1 MKEQPLWQLTAL
13 ASALAVSISSWAE
26 QKKITFDE
34 IVVTA
39 TRSET
44 TAQKEPKSVDQV
56 DDESISL
63 QQPDSIADT
72 VKHLSNVQVS
82 AGPRK
87 TSQRINIRGL
97 SERRIVQV
105 IDGARQ
111 NFSDSGHRGL
121 FFIEPELLKSVEVVK
136 GTVGS
141 VWGSGAIGG
150 SIGLTTI
157 DADDI
162 LGADE
167 NFAIKVKQGYQS
179 ADHDNRT
186 NTTLAGRLGNTDY
199 LLSTFYNDSNEL
211 RLGSGDDLEDS
222 ASRHK
227 GGLAKWRWHLSEDEV
242 LKFSYHANHID
253 EGVPANPEVNASRSS
268 PLIDRKTEQNN
279 WVVGY
284 ELKPENNN
292 WLNLS
297 TSLYHNYTKLN
308 EFKKTGTPRHDSIR
322 YSTTGLSLVNTSELS
337 WAGWTYGLDYYQ
349 DRVEG
354 KRNGVD
360 RPEFTD
366 GRSTV
371 WGTFTK
377 LAIPLGDYWTVQP
390 GLRFDQFDNKPDNNA
405 IGEDQTENQL
415 SKSLAVS
422 YNPFNWLTLHALYG
436 EAFRAPSLQE
446 LYVSGT
452 HFPGNVFVPNPNLK
466 PEEAENKELSARFK
480 FNNVFAEDDALSMR
494 LTYFKNDVDNYIEQD
509 VERFTTTFV
518 NVRDAE
524 LKGYEFDSQYKAGNY
539 GINLSY
545 GQTRGEDK
553 DSGDDLQNIPADK
566 TVVGLER
573 YFMQG
578 DVTAGVR
585 VTHAKNQDKVPAGNP
600 QTNFDGY
607 TVTDVYMSWEPSQK
621 KLEGLRVDFGID
633 NVADRH
639 YRTAFSQLDE
649 SGINAKLAV
658 SYKF

>member
-1 MKEQPLWQLTAL
+1 MTEQPYWQLTAL
-13 ASALAVSISSWAE
+13 ASALAVSVSSWAS
-26 QKKITFDE
+26 QKVTFDE
-34 IVVTA
+34 VVVTA

-44 TAQKEPKSVDQV
+44 TTQKEPKSVDQV
-56 DDESISL
+56 DSESISL

-87 TSQRINIRGL
+87 ASQRVNIRGL
-97 SERRIVQV
+97 DERRIVQV

-111 NFSDSGHRGL
+111 NFSDGAHRGL

-136 GTVGS
+136 GASGS
-141 VWGSGAIGG
+141 LWGSGAIGG
-150 SIGLTTI
+150 AIGLTTI

-162 LGADE
+162 LNPDE
-167 NFAIKVKQGYQS
+167 NVAVKVKQGYQK
-179 ADHDNRT
+179 ADHDNRN

-199 LLSTFYNDSNEL
+199 LLSTFYTDSNEL
-211 RLGSGDDLEDS
+211 RLGSGKELENS

-227 GGLAKWRWHLSEDEV
+227 GGLAKWRWHLAEDEM
-242 LKFSYHANHID
+242 LKFTYHMNHID
-253 EGVPANPEVNASRSS
+253 ENVPSNPSTNVSARSN
-268 PLIDRKTEQNN
+268 PLINRKTEQNN

-284 ELKPENNN
+284 ELNPENNDWVN
-292 WLNLS
+292 VNA
-297 TSLYHNYTKLN
+297 TLYHNYTKLN
-308 EFKKTGTPRHDSIR
+308 EFKKTGAPRHDSIR

-337 WAGWTYGLDYYQ
+337 WVDWTYGLDYYQ

-354 KRNGVD
+354 KRNGAD

-371 WGTFTK
+371 WGVFTK
-377 LAIPLGDYWTVQP
+377 LAIPLGDYWTIQP
-390 GLRFDQFDNKPDNNA
+390 GLRFDQFDNRPDDSSV
-405 IGEDQTENQL
+405 GKDQTENEL
-415 SKSLAVS
+415 SKSLAIS
-422 YNPFNWLTLHALYG
+422 YNPFEWLTLHALYD

-452 HFPGNVFVPNPNLK
+452 HFYGNVFVPNPNLK
-466 PEEAENKELSARFK
+466 PEEAKNKELSTRFK
-480 FNNVFAEDDALSMR
+480 FNDLLSQGDILSMR

-509 VERFTTTFV
+509 VERFTTTYV

-524 LKGYEFDSQYKAGNY
+524 LKGYEFDSQYKTGDY
-539 GINLSY
+539 GVNFSY
-545 GQTRGEDK
+545 GRTRGKDK
-553 DSGDDLQNIPADK
+553 DSGQYLQNIPADK

-585 VTHAKNQDKVPAGNP
+585 VTHAKNQDRVPVGNP
-600 QTNFDGY
+600 QSNYDGY
-607 TVTDVYMSWEPSQK
+607 TVTDIYVSWEPSQK

-633 NVADRH
+633 NVTDRH

-649 SGINAKLAV
+649 SGINAKVAV

>member
-1 MKEQPLWQLTAL
+1 MPEQPFWQLTAL
-13 ASALAVSISSWAE
+13 ASALAVSVSSWAS
-26 QKKITFDE
+26 QKVTFDE
-34 IVVTA
+34 VVVTA

-56 DDESISL
+56 DSESISL

-87 TSQRINIRGL
+87 TSQRVNIRGL

-136 GTVGS
+136 GASGS
-141 VWGSGAIGG
+141 LWGSGAIGG
-150 SIGLTTI
+150 AIGLTTI

-162 LGADE
+162 LDPDE
-167 NFAIKVKQGYQS
+167 NFAVKVKQAYQS
-179 ADHDNRT
+179 ADHDNRN

-199 LLSTFYNDSNEL
+199 LLSTFYTDSNEL
-211 RLGSGDDLEDS
+211 RLGSGKDLENS

-227 GGLAKWRWHLSEDEV
+227 GGLAKWRWHLSEDEM
-242 LKFSYHANHID
+242 LKFTYHMNHID
-253 EGVPANPEVNASRSS
+253 EGVPSNPGVDISRSN
-268 PLIDRKTEQNN
+268 PLVERKIEQNN

-284 ELKPENNN
+284 ELNPEYNDWVNVN
-292 WLNLS
+292 A
-297 TSLYHNYTKLN
+297 TLYHNYTKLN
-308 EFKKTGTPRHDSIR
+308 EFKKTGAPRHDSIR

-337 WAGWTYGLDYYQ
+337 WVDWTYGLDYYQ

-354 KRNGVD
+354 KRNGAD

-371 WGTFTK
+371 WGVFTK
-377 LAIPLGDYWTVQP
+377 LAIPLGDYWTIQP
-390 GLRFDQFDNKPDNNA
+390 GLRFDQFDNRPDDSSV
-405 IGEDQTENQL
+405 GKDQTENEL
-415 SKSLAVS
+415 SKSLAIS
-422 YNPFNWLTLHALYG
+422 YNLFEWLTLHALYD

-446 LYVSGT
+446 LYVFGT
-452 HFPGNVFVPNPNLK
+452 HFHGNVFVPNPNLK
-466 PEEAENKELSARFK
+466 PEEAKNKELSARFK
-480 FNNVFAEDDALSMR
+480 FNDLLSQGDILSMR

-524 LKGYEFDSQYKAGNY
+524 LNGYEFDSQYKMDDY
-539 GINLSY
+539 GVNFSY
-545 GQTRGEDK
+545 GRTRGKDK
-553 DSGDDLQNIPADK
+553 DSGQYLQNIPADK

-573 YFMQG
+573 YFLQG

-585 VTHAKNQDKVPAGNP
+585 VTHAKNQDQVPVGNS
-600 QTNFDGY
+600 QSNYDGY
-607 TVTDVYMSWEPSQK
+607 TVTDVYLSWMPSQK

-633 NVADRH
+633 NVTDRH

-649 SGINAKLAV
+649 SGVNAKVAV